1 MANTDK
7 TTLLRAFNK
16 HFFDFMDDIISIYPT
31 NEEIISG
38 RASFDLVKR
47 ANPTAIL
54 KAWYYYVYSP
64 YKSVIEQGEISFFFE
79 KDYGQDVGH
88 LPNSNELMDIIDKIR
103 GPIKQMDGA
112 NRAHTAKYIQNLSKI
127 STMYVNLSKN

>member
-1 MANTDK
+1 MANADK
-7 TTLLRAFNK
+7 TTLLRAFNN

-54 KAWYYYVYSP
+54 KAWYYFVYSP
-64 YKSVIEQGEISFFFE
+64 YKAVIEQGDITFFFE

-88 LPNSNELMDIIDKIR
+88 LPNSSEIMTIIDNIR
-103 GPIKQMDGA
+103 GPIKQMDTA
-112 NRAHTAKYIQNLSKI
+112 NRAHTTKYIQNLSKI
-127 STMYVNLSKN
+127 STMYIDLST